1 MELEKQNP
9 LWTKDFTIITLG
21 SIVSMIGNA
30 VSGFTMSLLV
40 LDYTQS
46 SFLYSLYIIIFT
58 LPQII
63 MPIFSGALLD
73 RFSRKK
79 TIYTLDFISS
89 FLYLAMGLLLFS
101 GWFSFPVFALF
112 VFVVGSIQAIY
123 QVAYSSF
130 YPLLITEGNFSKAYS
145 VTSMLESFIFFV
157 MPIAN
162 FLYNKVGIAPILT
175 GNFIFFFIAAVM
187 ETTIEKEEDY
197 VQQQKETEVGVSK
210 VRQMF
215 LDTKEGFS
223 YLWAEKGLFFIAV
236 YFGFSAMGGG
246 VSQVVGLPYMKETYA
261 NGVFYYSLLGLFSVS
276 GRSLMA
282 FVYYRK
288 KIPPQMKFTIALC
301 VYFSI
306 SILEGFQFFVPLPF
320 LFLMLF
326 VSGMGGVT
334 SWNIRLSATQSYV
347 PDAKKGRFNGAFNMI
362 STVGSLLGEGI
373 AGVLSFWFP
382 LRNILLGVM
391 LVNGLASLILI
402 GGHKKEI
409 APIYNT
415 VN

>member
-1 MELEKQNP
+1 MEKEKQNP

-58 LPQII
+58 VPQII
-63 MPIFSGALLD
+63 MPILSGAFLD

-79 TIYTLDFISS
+79 TIYTLDFLSS
-89 FLYLAMGLLLFS
+89 FLYLMMGLLLFT
-101 GWFSFPVFALF
+101 GWFNFPVFALF
-112 VFVVGSIQAIY
+112 VFVVGSIQAVY
-123 QVAYSSF
+123 QVAYTSF
-130 YPLLITEGNFSKAYS
+130 YPLLISQGNFSKAYS

-157 MPIAN
+157 MPIAT

-175 GNFIFFFIAAVM
+175 GNFVFFLIAAIM
-187 ETTIEKEEDY
+187 ETRIEKEEVY
-197 VQQQKETEVGVSK
+197 VQEQKETALNVSK
-210 VRQMF
+210 TRQML

-223 YLWAEKGLFFIAV
+223 YLWAEKGLFFIAL
-236 YFGFSAMGGG
+236 YFGFIAMGGG
-246 VSQVVGLPYMKETYA
+246 VTQVVGLPHMKATYA
-261 NGVFYYSLLGLFSVS
+261 NGVFYYSLMGLVDVS

-282 FVYYRK
+282 FVYYRR
-288 KIPPQMKFTIALC
+288 KIPHQMKFTIALC
-301 VYFSI
+301 VYFFT
-306 SILEGFQFFVPLPF
+306 SILGGFQFFVPLPF
-320 LFLMLF
+320 LYLMLF
-326 VSGMGGVT
+326 ISGMGGVT

-362 STVGSLLGEGI
+362 STVGSLLGEGL
-373 AGVLSFWFP
+373 AGIFSFWFP
-382 LRNILLGVM
+382 LRNILLVAM
-391 LVNGLASLILI
+391 LINGAASLILI